1 MERIR
6 KTIEAKKGAETT
18 NEFVEEKKES
28 ADKNSLEIKKPKI
41 EVVLGTVLKMKTDS
55 KSLTRKEIKVFCLII
70 SI

>member
-6 KTIEAKKGAETT
+6 KTIEAKKGAETS